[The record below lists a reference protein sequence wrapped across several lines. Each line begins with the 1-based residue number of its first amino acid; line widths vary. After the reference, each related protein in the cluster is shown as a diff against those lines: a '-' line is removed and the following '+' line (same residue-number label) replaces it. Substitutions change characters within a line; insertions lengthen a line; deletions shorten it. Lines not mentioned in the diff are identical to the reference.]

1 MITLDDMMSIGRI
14 GKPHGTRGE
23 MTFFFTDDIFDRAD
37 ADCLFLVV
45 DGLPVPFFIT
55 EYRIRSGETALLTL
69 DGVDTLDKARALT
82 GCEVYVPKS
91 LDDGS
96 GSPADGDI
104 PYKNYTVVSA
114 ADGIAIG
121 TIEAIDDTTANT
133 LFEIA
138 LPDGRRKLIP
148 AAAELIKDI
157 DDSRKRIV
165 ITIADGVLD
174 I

>member
-1 MITLDDMMSIGRI
+1 MTTLDDMMSIGRI
-14 GKPHGTRGE
+14 GKPHGTQGE
-23 MTFFFTDDIFDRAD
+23 MTFMFTDDIFNRAA

-55 EYRIRSGETALLTL
+55 EYRFRSGETALLTL
-69 DGVDTLDKARALT
+69 DGVDTIDKARALT
-82 GCEVYVPKS
+82 GCEVLVPKS
-91 LDDGS
+91 LDDGKS
-96 GSPADGDI
+96 DSRQGDI
-104 PYKNYTVVSA
+104 PFKGYTVIDANDGSSVGIV
-114 ADGIAIG
+114 AD
-121 TIEAIDDTTANT
+121 IDTTTANT
-133 LFEIA
+133 LIEISM
-138 LPDGRRKLIP
+138 PDGRRKLIP